1 MIAPERREENVY
13 STGVTTVSDE
23 VVSYASWL
31 LRYMADSI
39 ENYDNYDADN
49 DYIGDGFEYNQYDE
63 LQLEENFIYL
73 GCFDVYKAKI

>member
-13 STGVTTVSDE
+13 NTGVTTVSDE

-39 ENYDNYDADN
+39 ENYDNYDANYYD
-49 DYIGDGFEYNQYDE
+49 DILEYSQYDE
-63 LQLEENFIYL
+63 L
-73 GCFDVYKAKI
+73 

>member
-13 STGVTTVSDE
+13 NTGVTTVSDE

-49 DYIGDGFEYNQYDE
+49 DYIGDGLEYSQYDE
-63 LQLEENFIYL
+63 L
-73 GCFDVYKAKI
+73 

>member
-1 MIAPERREENVY
+1 MIAPERREENVD

-39 ENYDNYDADN
+39 ENYDNYDANYYD
-49 DYIGDGFEYNQYDE
+49 DILEYSQYDG
-63 LQLEENFIYL
+63 L
-73 GCFDVYKAKI
+73 

>member
-1 MIAPERREENVY
+1 MIAPERREENVD

-39 ENYDNYDADN
+39 ENYDNYDTNYYD
-49 DYIGDGFEYNQYDE
+49 DILEYSQYDE
-63 LQLEENFIYL
+63 L
-73 GCFDVYKAKI
+73 

>member
-1 MIAPERREENVY
+1 MIAPERREENVD

-39 ENYDNYDADN
+39 ENYDNYDANYYD
-49 DYIGDGFEYNQYDE
+49 DILEYSQYDE
-63 LQLEENFIYL
+63 L
-73 GCFDVYKAKI
+73 